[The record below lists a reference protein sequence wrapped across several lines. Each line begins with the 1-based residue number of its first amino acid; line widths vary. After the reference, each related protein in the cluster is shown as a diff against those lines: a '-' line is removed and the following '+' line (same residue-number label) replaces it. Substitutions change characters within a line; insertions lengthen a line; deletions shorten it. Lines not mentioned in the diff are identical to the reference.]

1 MNRLYCAIFCFMASA
16 INVFGGEGRFYLI
29 TGNFDK
35 GAINSDE
42 VKWAIISF
50 SAGADGE
57 YLFEKVVHEFDDEI
71 DRVHLLPKSE
81 VILAEV
87 DFPCEWRIIST
98 KYPEK
103 YTTYVPTSYTD
114 VSTAYKYDDQLL
126 LFVEGL
132 KEKEDRAVYLYN
144 AISGE
149 IKEVAYETWYDG
161 LSPSAFRVSDSIRY
175 AMACMDKEVFLPAPP
190 KSIRQDNIDLLDR
203 RSRGDRFMYFRCDE
217 TPWVRG
223 NRFLIY
229 DIKNKQWADDTL
241 KVEPI
246 DTFSFENCFAVKHK
260 YRIETPDNSFSAYD
274 GMWTLYINGEKQEIY
289 LGIDSRVL
297 FLTDEKIIF
306 SDTNRLYECP
316 IRDNLVMIKEIKKI
330 AENDR
335 IRYAES
341 LFFEPKG

>member
-1 MNRLYCAIFCFMASA
+1 MNHLYCAIFCFMAFA

-29 TGNFDK
+29 TGNYDE

-42 VKWAIISF
+42 VKRAIFSF
-50 SAGADGE
+50 SAGADGK
-57 YLFEKVVHEFDDEI
+57 YIFEKVVHEFDDKI
-71 DRVHLLPKSE
+71 ASVHLFPKSE
-81 VILAEV
+81 VILAE
-87 DFPCEWRIIST
+87 DENPTECRIIST
-98 KYPEK
+98 KHPEK
-103 YTTYVPTSYTD
+103 YTTYVPTSFT
-114 VSTAYKYDDQLL
+114 VFSAAYEYDDQLL
-126 LFVEGL
+126 VFVGGID
-132 KEKEDRAVYLYN
+132 KKEDRAVYLYN

-149 IKEVAYETWYDG
+149 MKEVAYEAWYNG
-161 LSPSAFRVSDSIRY
+161 LEPRAFEVSDSIRY
-175 AMACMDKEVFLPAPP
+175 AMADMDKEVFLPAPP
-190 KSIRQDNIDLLDR
+190 KSIRQDNIEMLDM

-260 YRIETPDNSFSAYD
+260 YRIETPDNSFSVYD
-274 GMWTLYINGEKQEIY
+274 GMWTLYVNGQKQEVN
-289 LGIDSRVL
+289 LGRDSRVL
-297 FLTDEKIIF
+297 YLTEKKLIF

-316 IRDNLVMIKEIKKI
+316 IRDNLVMIHEIKKI

-341 LFFEPKG
+341 LFFEDK